1 MDSPLN
7 WLFVTFVLIAW
18 AIPARANIDPSGPSS
33 GEERAM
39 TILKSLPRQWSHSSA
54 RDCKTYEDK
63 NIERLAVPFAI
74 AAAAFLDAFRH
85 LHGAVTI
92 TSAHRTSQEQACV
105 CLGERGPCAG
115 RPRTVKAK
123 DGRRLIVRGISRH
136 QLGLA
141 IDVRPGTGSVKEFIC
156 LHMFAQLNP
165 QFGVHFPLR
174 SHDYPHMELRLPQVH
189 RTGAP
194 ALAVPS
200 CSTSNASTAQSEA
213 RALVAGRS
221 NEAPR

>member
-1 MDSPLN
+1 MIAPGLDVNLDHELNRGRQSCDQVTQSDS
-7 WLFVTFVLIAW
+7 V
-18 AIPARANIDPSGPSS
+18 G
-33 GEERAM
+33 
-39 TILKSLPRQWSHSSA
+39 
-54 RDCKTYEDK
+54 
-63 NIERLAVPFAI
+63 
-74 AAAAFLDAFRH
+74 LDAFRH

-105 CLGERGPCAG
+105 CIGERGPCAG

-123 DGRRLIVRGISRH
+123 DGRRLTVRGISRH

-174 SHDYPHMELRLPQVH
+174 SHDYPHMEFRLPQVH

-200 CSTSNASTAQSEA
+200 CPTSNASTAQSEA
-213 RALVAGRS
+213 RALVGGRS
-221 NEAPR
+221 NEAPGKSDLT